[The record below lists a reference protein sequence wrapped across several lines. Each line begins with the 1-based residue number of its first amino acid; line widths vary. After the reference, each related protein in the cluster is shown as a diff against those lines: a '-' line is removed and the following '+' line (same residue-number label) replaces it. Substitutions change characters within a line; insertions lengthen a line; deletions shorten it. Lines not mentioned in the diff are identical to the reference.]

1 MVDIGIYRAF
11 KKLLNY
17 KLEMPRFSRLG
28 LQRKEDKLE
37 EAGNWLD
44 FLANHQGQLGS
55 TEKEI
60 SGSECQEAEGL
71 GLQTQTAQVVFL
83 QSQNWMWPVPS
94 LKRVH

>member
-37 EAGNWLD
+37 EAGN
-44 FLANHQGQLGS
+44 
-55 TEKEI
+55 
-60 SGSECQEAEGL
+60 
-71 GLQTQTAQVVFL
+71 
-83 QSQNWMWPVPS
+83 
-94 LKRVH
+94 